1 MTLLERLQLAACHAV
16 HGPDIDEAVNLIKEQ
31 RKLLELWADYYVNG
45 LHPDD
50 IQNLYIDTLA
60 TMEDES

>member
-1 MTLLERLQLAACHAV
+1 MNDKER
-16 HGPDIDEAVNLIKEQ
+16 IKELQ
-31 RKLLELWADYYVNG
+31 ELLELWADYYVNG

-60 TMEDES
+60 HLEELES

>member
-1 MTLLERLQLAACHAV
+1 MNDKPELKVRIEELE
-16 HGPDIDEAVNLIKEQ
+16 
-31 RKLLELWADYYVNG
+31 KLLELWADYYVNG

-60 TMEDES
+60 AMEDES